1 MIDLTR
7 AKDIFAQHKIDLS
20 DEQLGQLDRYA
31 ELLVEWNQKMN
42 LTAITDPQGI
52 LIKHF
57 LDSIL
62 PFTLIPLAQ
71 NTSLIDVGTGAGFP
85 AIPLL
90 IWRPDLQITLLGS
103 LKKRLS
109 FLEVVLSECALTAKT
124 IHSRAEDGGRQPA
137 LREQFDL
144 ATARAVANLRELS
157 EYCLPYVRPGGMFY
171 SLKGGD
177 AAAETAGAEKA
188 IHLLGGQLSNSISYS
203 LPDGSSRTLICIKKI
218 SQTSTKYPRNAAKI
232 AKSPL
237 A

>member
-71 NTSLIDVGTGAGFP
+71 NASLIDVGTGAGFP

-90 IWRPDLQITLLGS
+90 IWRPDLQITLLDS

-109 FLEVVLSECALTAKT
+109 FLEVVLSECALTAKPSIAAQRT
-124 IHSRAEDGGRQPA
+124 AADSRR
-137 LREQFDL
+137 
-144 ATARAVANLRELS
+144 
-157 EYCLPYVRPGGMFY
+157 C
-171 SLKGGD
+171 
-177 AAAETAGAEKA
+177 
-188 IHLLGGQLSNSISYS
+188 
-203 LPDGSSRTLICIKKI
+203 GSSLIW
-218 SQTSTKYPRNAAKI
+218 PRRGR
-232 AKSPL
+232 
-237 A
+237 

>member
-42 LTAITDPQGI
+42 LTTITDPQGI

-71 NTSLIDVGTGAGFP
+71 NASLIDVGTGAGFP

-90 IWRPDLQITLLGS
+90 IWRPDLQITLLDS

-157 EYCLPYVRPGGMFY
+157 EYCLPYVRPDRKNIANF
-171 SLKGGD
+171 D
-177 AAAETAGAEKA
+177 
-188 IHLLGGQLSNSISYS
+188 
-203 LPDGSSRTLICIKKI
+203 KI
-218 SQTSTKYPRNAAKI
+218 SPKRCKNGKI
-232 AKSPL
+232 PVGIMSNPAGILGIPAFFAIFFSGIL
-237 A
+237 CIIVLWWS